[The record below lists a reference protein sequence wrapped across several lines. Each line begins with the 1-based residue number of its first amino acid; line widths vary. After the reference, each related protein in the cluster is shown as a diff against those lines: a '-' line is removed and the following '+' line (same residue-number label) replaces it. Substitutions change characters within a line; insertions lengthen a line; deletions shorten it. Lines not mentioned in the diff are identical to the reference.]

1 MTPKSCRRARPK
13 IVKVDPIFLA
23 LFCKSCTPWRQAL
36 FGKSCTLPR
45 TQGPPYVKCGDSRVE
60 NSRPP
65 AEFRTRIRP
74 NSRIR
79 RIRSISA
86 EFGVTFRY
94 ITSFVARSRLLPS
107 RRVPPPAL
115 PRAQTAPA
123 APAPTLPC
131 PDPPVTPALRRLSH
145 TRKARA
151 RSSRSTPSRSPID
164 HHLLVLLLCRGV
176 LIAVVAVVPE
186 ARGLGGEGGAEYRC
200 DYIM

>member
-1 MTPKSCRRARPK
+1 MYNMYMLMLHVCTHVSWHGPDRSSSREGCALWPGCAVVDGMARSRRRLPPCTYQRCDCQRERFCVECCVAFGIRK
-13 IVKVDPIFLA
+13 KA
-23 LFCKSCTPWRQAL
+23 LH
-36 FGKSCTLPR
+36 G
-45 TQGPPYVKCGDSRVE
+45 GRVE

-131 PDPPVTPALRRLSH
+131 PDPPVTPALRRLG
-145 TRKARA
+145 
-151 RSSRSTPSRSPID
+151 
-164 HHLLVLLLCRGV
+164 CGV
-176 LIAVVAVVPE
+176 VFT
-186 ARGLGGEGGAEYRC
+186 
-200 DYIM
+200 